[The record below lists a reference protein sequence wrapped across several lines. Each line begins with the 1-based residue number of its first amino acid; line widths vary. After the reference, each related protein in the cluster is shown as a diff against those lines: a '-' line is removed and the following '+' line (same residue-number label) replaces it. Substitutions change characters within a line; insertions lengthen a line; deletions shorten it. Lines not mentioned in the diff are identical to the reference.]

1 MSDEDAMQSDS
12 PQNLRNRKKDR
23 EEDEDS
29 APIPAPS
36 QPPTSKWKSM
46 WTRFFF
52 SVPMIGGFILI
63 LWLGPFYVALLVIC
77 LQVKS
82 FHELMV
88 IGHSKYSSLELP
100 WYRVLNWYFLGVANY
115 FFFGESLTSYFR
127 NLFADEDYLNKLANY
142 HRFISYWLYLGGFI
156 AFVLSLQK
164 KKYMVQFTLF
174 GWTHIVLLCCVV
186 QSHLIIQNCFEGLYW
201 LLYPASMVICNDI
214 MAYFFGFFF
223 GKTPLIKL
231 SPKKTWE
238 GFIGGFFATMVFGVI
253 VSKTMY
259 QFKHLICPV
268 EYDGSSLVIS
278 NCDPGYVFNQQT
290 FNLPAGVQGILSI
303 FGSSATT
310 ISLRPIHF
318 HGAVMAM
325 FASLIAPFGGFFA
338 SGFKRAFKLK
348 DFGDL
353 IPGHGG
359 VIDRMDCQF
368 LMGTFVFVYYYSFIK
383 SVSVNSVLQIIYGMS
398 GESQL
403 DLYQTLG
410 DHLSSRGL
418 L

>member
-1 MSDEDAMQSDS
+1 MSDDSDTMQTDS
-12 PQNLRNRKKDR
+12 LRNRKKEK
-23 EEDEDS
+23 EEEEEAS
-29 APIPAPS
+29 KVQAAPPPS
-36 QPPTSKWKSM
+36 KRWKNA
-46 WTRFFF
+46 WVRFLFAL
-52 SVPMIGGFILI
+52 PMIGGFLLI
-63 LWLGPFYVALLVIC
+63 LWLGPVYVALLVIL

-115 FFFGESLTSYFR
+115 FFFGESLTTYFR
-127 NLFADEDYLNKLANY
+127 HLFSHEDYLNKLANY

-156 AFVLSLQK
+156 AFVLSLKK

-201 LLYPASMVICNDI
+201 LLYPAAMVICNDI

-223 GKTPLIKL
+223 GRTPLIKL

-268 EYDGSSLVIS
+268 EYDGNWLVIS
-278 NCDPGYVFNQQT
+278 NCDPGYVFHQQT
-290 FNLPAGVQGILSI
+290 FNVPVIIKGPLSI
-303 FGSSATT
+303 IGVSWSEFSM
-310 ISLRPIHF
+310 RPIHF

-368 LMGTFVFVYYYSFIK
+368 LMGTFVFAYYFSFIK
-383 SVSVNSVLQIIYGMS
+383 SVGVNSILNIIYGMPPD
-398 GESQL
+398 EQAE
-403 DLYQTLG
+403 LYSALG
-410 DHLSSRGL
+410 DSLASRGL
-418 L
+418 V

>member
-1 MSDEDAMQSDS
+1 MSEDETMQSDS
-12 PQNLRNRKKDR
+12 PQNLRNRKRDK

-29 APIPAPS
+29 TPPAVPPPPS
-36 QPPTSKWKSM
+36 NKWKNAWIRCM
-46 WTRFFF
+46 Y
-52 SVPMIGGFILI
+52 SVPMIGGFIAI
-63 LWLGPFYVALLVIC
+63 LWLGPLYVSLLIVL

-127 NLFADEDYLNKLANY
+127 DFFLGENYLNKLANY

-214 MAYFFGFFF
+214 MAYFFGFCF
-223 GKTPLIKL
+223 GRTPLIKL

-238 GFIGGFFATMVFGVI
+238 GFIGGFFATMVFGVV

-259 QFKHLICPV
+259 QYKHLICPV
-268 EYDGSSLVIS
+268 EYDGTALVIS
-278 NCDPGYVFNQQT
+278 NCEPGYVFNQQT
-290 FNLPAGVQGILSI
+290 FNIPEGLQTLISMFGIHWTDI
-303 FGSSATT
+303 TM
-310 ISLRPIHF
+310 RPIHF
-318 HGAVMAM
+318 HGAIMAM

-368 LMGTFVFVYYYSFIK
+368 LMGTFVFVYYFSFIK
-383 SVSVNSVLQIIYGMS
+383 SVGIQSVLQIIYTLTA
-398 GESQL
+398 EHQL
-403 DLYQTLG
+403 DLYNTLG
-410 DHLSSRGL
+410 ASLTDRGL

>member
-1 MSDEDAMQSDS
+1 MQGDS
-12 PQNLRNRKKDR
+12 PQSLRNRKKDR
-23 EEDEDS
+23 EDDDDS
-29 APIPAPS
+29 APTPAPP
-36 QPPTSKWKSM
+36 QPPKNKWKNA
-46 WTRFFF
+46 WTRFLF

-63 LWLGPFYVALLVIC
+63 LWLGPFYVALLVCFRFTCEMKHRTHDTI
-77 LQVKS
+77 LQ
-82 FHELMV
+82 
-88 IGHSKYSSLELP
+88 
-100 WYRVLNWYFLGVANY
+100 
-115 FFFGESLTSYFR
+115 
-127 NLFADEDYLNKLANY
+127 DYLNKLANY
-142 HRFISYWLYLGGFI
+142 HRFISYWMYLGGFI

-268 EYDGSSLVIS
+268 EFDGSSLVIS

-290 FNLPAGVQGILSI
+290 FNVPSGIQGILSL
-303 FGSSATT
+303 FGITWSSV
-310 ISLRPIHF
+310 SLRPIHF

-383 SVSVNSVLQIIYGMS
+383 SVSVNSVLQIIYGMP
-398 GESQL
+398 GESQV
-403 DLYQTLG
+403 DLYNALG
-410 DHLSSRGL
+410 EHLSSRGL

>member
-1 MSDEDAMQSDS
+1 MSEEEDMQSDS
-12 PQNLRNRKKDR
+12 PESSLRNRKKER
-23 EEDEDS
+23 GEEEV
-29 APIPAPS
+29 APVS
-36 QPPTSKWKSM
+36 QPPPAANKWRNAWIRSLY
-46 WTRFFF
+46 
-52 SVPMIGGFILI
+52 SLPMIGGFLMI
-63 LWLGPFYVALLVIC
+63 LWLGPLYVALLVIV

-82 FHELMV
+82 FHELMI

-127 NLFADEDYLNKLANY
+127 SLFIGDDYLNKLASY
-142 HRFISYWLYLGGFI
+142 HRFISYWFYLVGFI
-156 AFVLSLQK
+156 AFVLSLKK
-164 KKYMVQFTLF
+164 KKYMVQFQLF

-238 GFIGGFFATMVFGVI
+238 GFIGGFVSTMVFGVF
-253 VSKTMY
+253 VSKIMY

-268 EYDGSSLVIS
+268 EYDGNALVIS

-290 FNLPAGVQGILSI
+290 FNLPLVVQGFLSV
-303 FGSSATT
+303 FGVSWEQVSF
-310 ISLRPIHF
+310 RPIHF
-318 HGAVMAM
+318 HGQIMAM

-359 VIDRMDCQF
+359 VVDRMDCQF
-368 LMGTFVFVYYYSFIK
+368 LMGTFVYVYYFSFIK
-383 SVSVNSVLQIIYGMS
+383 NVSVNSVLQIIYGMTS
-398 GESQL
+398 LQQHDLYISLGESL
-403 DLYQTLG
+403 A
-410 DHLSSRGL
+410 SRGL
-418 L
+418 I

>member
-1 MSDEDAMQSDS
+1 MSEEEEMQSDS
-12 PQNLRNRKKDR
+12 PESSLRNRKKER
-23 EEDEDS
+23 GEEEV
-29 APIPAPS
+29 APVT
-36 QPPTSKWKSM
+36 QPPPAANKWRNAWIRSLY
-46 WTRFFF
+46 
-52 SVPMIGGFILI
+52 SLPMIGGFLMI
-63 LWLGPFYVALLVIC
+63 LWLGPLYVALLVIV

-82 FHELMV
+82 FHELMI

-127 NLFADEDYLNKLANY
+127 SLFIGDDYLNKLANY
-142 HRFISYWLYLGGFI
+142 HRFISYWFYLVGFI
-156 AFVLSLQK
+156 AFVLSLKK
-164 KKYMVQFTLF
+164 KKYMVQFQLF

-238 GFIGGFFATMVFGVI
+238 GFIGGFISTMVFGMI
-253 VSKTMY
+253 VSKMMY

-268 EYDGSSLVIS
+268 EYDGNALVIS
-278 NCDPGYVFNQQT
+278 NCNPGYVFNQQT
-290 FNLPAGVQGILSI
+290 FNLPIVVQGFLSV
-303 FGSSATT
+303 FGVSWEVVSF
-310 ISLRPIHF
+310 RPIHF
-318 HGAVMAM
+318 HGQIMAM

-359 VIDRMDCQF
+359 VVDRMDCQF
-368 LMGTFVFVYYYSFIK
+368 LMGTFVYVYYFSFIK
-383 SVSVNSVLQIIYGMS
+383 SVSVNSVLQIIYGMTS
-398 GESQL
+398 LQQHDLYISLGESL
-403 DLYQTLG
+403 A
-410 DHLSSRGL
+410 SRGL
-418 L
+418 I